1 MFKHVLQGQSLFRV
15 SDQNSLYKVFSLR
28 AHTFFIYLISLQI
41 KILNVAISIILS
53 LPGERSLACQKFI
66 AEDAYCPNIYFVII
80 WFLIDKLRS
89 HIVYSPAESSTS
101 LIYSVSRPAKV
112 TEFHMHA
119 L

>member
-15 SDQNSLYKVFSLR
+15 SDQNSLYKVFCLWTN
-28 AHTFFIYLISLQI
+28 TFLIYLICLQI
-41 KILNVAISIILS
+41 KILNVAICIVLS
-53 LPGERSLACQKFI
+53 LAGERSLPCQEFI
-66 AEDAYCPNIYFVII
+66 AKDAYCPNIYFVII

-101 LIYSVSRPAKV
+101 LIYSVSRPAEV
-112 TEFHMHA
+112 TKFHMHA